1 MSTKYSIAGYCR
13 ISVDE
18 EMDRDNTS
26 IENQKAIITDFVKR
40 KFPDST
46 LEFYEDRDRSGY
58 TFEQRE
64 GYQELR
70 KKMLRMEYDIL
81 IVKDFSRFSRR
92 NSKGLVE
99 LEDLR
104 DAGMRIIS
112 IGDNIDYP
120 TYDDWTAIQ
129 FRFLINEMPVTDTS
143 KKVKS
148 VIKRRQEEGKWICA
162 VPYGYV
168 MTNSKTMKF
177 DVDEPAAQ
185 VVRDIF
191 EKYNEG
197 WGYKKI
203 ANYLTEKHIP
213 TPRMC
218 EKMRKEANGE
228 ECKREAKQT
237 WSLVTI
243 SEILSNDF
251 YIGTLRQGKYRRKRI
266 NGDEVKQH
274 ETDHI
279 VFENN
284 HTPIVDYKVFALAQE
299 NLKKRTTSHY
309 RGVRK
314 YENAY
319 SGFLYCGDCGSPM
332 FSMSRNDIAAAYTC
346 GTYHR
351 RGTKGCTSHHTR
363 VDMLD
368 KLLKEYIQ
376 KVRDNS
382 QDMIERLQNS
392 IAKEQN
398 ASNNSK
404 SVVELIKGQIEDA
417 KAEMKMLTRQQTRDV
432 MRHPERTEIIEE
444 TYTEMIDELTLR
456 IEGLKNQLQLAV
468 DKNNAIV
475 RVNRTAKT
483 VFEIFDNILNKPTL
497 DKNDINM
504 IIDKITVYEDH
515 IDIQLKADIDCLLK
529 YGTLDKPESVSAM
542 TDVSE
547 KAAKNFNKGTESK
560 KSAGQLVNVIKNSKG
575 EVLSVNVI
583 SNGDPL
589 EIYTNPDGE
598 VIFKKYSAI
607 NEMSEGAAQ
616 AAEVISKLGGAPAVV
631 FDKDHVVAVSGVP
644 KKEYSQ
650 RRLSPALEELLEN
663 RKTFDYTDTT
673 AEPLRAVEGITTHA
687 LTIAPILTNGDIT
700 GAVAFMATDDTE
712 LCTDKQSM
720 LAKAAAMFLGK
731 QIEE

>member
-1 MSTKYSIAGYCR
+1 MSIKYSIAGYCR

-26 IENQKAIITDFVKR
+26 IENQKAIIADFVKR

-46 LEFYEDRDRSGY
+46 LDFYEDRDRSGY

-70 KKMLRMEYDIL
+70 KKMLRSEYDIL

-168 MTNSKTMKF
+168 MINNKTMQF
-177 DVDEPAAQ
+177 EVDEPAAE

-191 EKYNEG
+191 DRYNSG

-203 ANYLTEKHIP
+203 ANYLTDKHIP

-218 EKMRKEANGE
+218 EKMRREAKGE
-228 ECKREAKQT
+228 ECKREVKQT
-237 WSLVTI
+237 WSIITV
-243 SEILSNDF
+243 SEILQNDF
-251 YIGTLRQGKYRRKRI
+251 YIGTLRQGKYRRKKI
-266 NGDEVKQH
+266 NGGEVKQD

-299 NLKKRTTSHY
+299 QLKKRTTSHY
-309 RGVRK
+309 RGVKK
-314 YENAY
+314 YDNVY
-319 SGFLYCGDCGSPM
+319 SGYLFCGDCGSPM
-332 FSMSRNDIAAAYTC
+332 FAMSRNDLAPAYTC
-346 GTYHR
+346 GTYHK

-368 KLLKEYIQ
+368 GLLKSYIK
-376 KVRDNS
+376 KVRDMS
-382 QDMIERLQNS
+382 GEHFHFRLCVLYLPLYHVNGGLT
-392 IAKEQN
+392 AFRFKLFF
-398 ASNNSK
+398 SNGLLQT
-404 SVVELIKGQIEDA
+404 VDHLCGQQA
-417 KAEMKMLTRQQTRDV
+417 RDV
-432 MRHPERTEIIEE
+432 MKHPDRAEIIEE

-456 IEGLKNQLQLAV
+456 IEGLKNQMQLAV
-468 DKNNAIV
+468 DKHNTVV
-475 RVNRTAKT
+475 RVNRTART
-483 VFEIFDNILNKPTL
+483 VLEIFDDIINKPAL
-497 DKNDINM
+497 DKNDLNF
-504 IIDKITVYEDH
+504 IIDKIVVFENRIEIH
-515 IDIQLKADIDCLLK
+515 LKADIDCLLK
-529 YGTLDKPESVSAM
+529 YGTLTEQQLVTVGADGSA
-542 TDVSE
+542 E
-547 KAAKNFNKGTESK
+547 NFNQGTK
-560 KSAGQLVNVIKNSKG
+560 IGKSAGQLAAAVTDSRGRN
-575 EVLSVNVI
+575 LSVNVI

-663 RKTFDYTDTT
+663 RKNFDYTDTT